1 MEKYDLFFQNP
12 REFIKNQRVHS
23 VLYLLRRD
31 IYTCLGYNPTDN
43 SKIEY
48 QALFPGTMAI
58 LAGIDLL
65 AKFYKG
71 CEHYNKSNSRFK
83 DFINK
88 YFGCTKE
95 ESEIVYQ
102 LRNSLL
108 HSFGLYSYKVLN
120 NKKRQEFNFF
130 LNQDDAVFIRQMPD
144 SKYFISIN
152 QLLTKFENSIELYKL
167 ELKESTELSNNFD
180 KILINYG
187 FLRVK

>member
-1 MEKYDLFFQNP
+1 MEMRDLFFQDP
-12 REFIKNQRVHS
+12 RVFVENQRIHS

-43 SKIEY
+43 SKIEF

-71 CEHYNKSNSRFK
+71 CDNYKESHTRFK
-83 DFINK
+83 NFINK
-88 YFGCTKE
+88 YFGCTE
-95 ESEIVYQ
+95 VECEIVYQ

-108 HSFGLYSYKVLN
+108 HSFGLYSYKFLK
-120 NKKRQEFNFF
+120 NKKKQEFNFF
-130 LNQDDAVFIRQMPD
+130 LNQDDAVFIRQEPG
-144 SKYFISIN
+144 SNYVVSII
-152 QLLTKFENSIELYKL
+152 QLLTKFENSIELYKS
-167 ELKESTELSNNFD
+167 ELKDSIELSNNFD

-187 FLRVK
+187 FLSVK

>member
-12 REFIKNQRVHS
+12 REFIKNQRVYS

-71 CEHYNKSNSRFK
+71 CDNYRKSNERFK

-120 NKKRQEFNFF
+120 KKRQEFNFF

-144 SKYFISIN
+144 SNYFISIN
-152 QLLTKFENSIELYKL
+152 QLLTKFENSIELYKS